1 MKTFAEE
8 INKVTAASCKATC
21 WGIYI
26 TQEHVYL
33 IQVVAIEGFEI
44 VGFFFLIFKENK
56 LNEINLWH
64 VWYN

>member
-44 VGFFFLIFKENK
+44 AGFFFFNF
-56 LNEINLWH
+56 
-64 VWYN
+64 